1 MTDTEFLKHQVCFFI
16 VHYNIVEF
24 NLHSGLI
31 GGFQLTLCTVGYQG
45 GQSALCRVIMIFYSE
60 YEAPQESSYEA
71 PQSDTYEAPQ
81 SDTYEA
87 PSSTAPTYQ

>member
-16 VHYNIVEF
+16 VHYNIMEF
-24 NLHSGLI
+24 NLKRDAVNLNSL
-31 GGFQLTLCTVGYQG
+31 
-45 GQSALCRVIMIFYSE
+45 ARVIMIFYSE

>member
-1 MTDTEFLKHQVCFFI
+1 M
-16 VHYNIVEF
+16 EF
-24 NLHSGLI
+24 NLKRDAVNLNSL
-31 GGFQLTLCTVGYQG
+31 
-45 GQSALCRVIMIFYSE
+45 ARVIMIFYSE